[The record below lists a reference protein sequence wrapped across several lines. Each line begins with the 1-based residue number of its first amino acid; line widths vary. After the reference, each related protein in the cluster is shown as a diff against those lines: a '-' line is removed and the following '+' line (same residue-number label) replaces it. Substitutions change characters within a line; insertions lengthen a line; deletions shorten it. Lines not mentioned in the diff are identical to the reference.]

1 MNIKKTKTSPVG
13 TIVFLVILSG
23 VIIGLY
29 IMLTRDNGKEE
40 TTEIPS
46 ELTEA
51 ETLIRKD
58 LVKNYPATPREV
70 LKIYCRITKCL
81 YNDELTDEQIEK
93 LVSKLRDLYYPDLLA
108 INSEDQQVEA
118 IKNEREKYKKDKKSI
133 FDYWIDST
141 DNIEYIETKFGET
154 AIINMSFTE
163 QGSGMKKVY
172 EKFSIVKDTDKKWK
186 IAAFKEIKGESAITE
201 AD

>member
-1 MNIKKTKTSPVG
+1 MNKTKKKNSPVG

-29 IMLTRDNGKEE
+29 VMLTRDNTKDE

-58 LVKNYPATPREV
+58 LVKNYPATAREV

-81 YNDELTDEQIEK
+81 YNDDLTDEQIEK

-108 INSEDQQVEA
+108 VNNEDIQIAA
-118 IKNEREKYKKDKKSI
+118 IKEEREKYKKEKKSI
-133 FDYWIDST
+133 FDYWIDT
-141 DNIEYIETKFGET
+141 TENIEYIDTKFGET

-163 QGSGMKKVY
+163 QGSGMNKVY
-172 EKFSIVKDTDKKWK
+172 EKFSIVKDTDGKWK
-186 IAAFKEIKGESAITE
+186 IAAFKEIKGESTITE